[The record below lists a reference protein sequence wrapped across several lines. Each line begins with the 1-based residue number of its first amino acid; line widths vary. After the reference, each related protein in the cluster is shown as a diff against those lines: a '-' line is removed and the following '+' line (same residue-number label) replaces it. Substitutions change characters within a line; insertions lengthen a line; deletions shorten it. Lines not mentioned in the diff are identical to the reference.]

1 MIRLSWL
8 VGDSLPIML
17 GKYHSYFGNGDLF
30 FPFSNYLPN

>member
-1 MIRLSWL
+1 MIRIFWL

-17 GKYHSYFGNGDLF
+17 GKDDFYFEKGDLF